1 MPGKWSVKNPL
12 TLIERK
18 MIQEALEMHASFS
31 YNDIAKYVQRSKK
44 TIIRE
49 CKRLGN
55 EKYDAEK
62 AQKHFENLQLE
73 TRNNAKKINRTR
85 NK

>member
-12 TLIERK
+12 TLQERK
-18 MIQEALEMHASFS
+18 MIQEALEMNISFT
-31 YNDIAKYVQRSKK
+31 YNDIAKYINRSKK

-49 CKRLGN
+49 CNRLGN

-62 AQKHFENLQLE
+62 AQQHFENLQIE
-73 TRNNAKKINRTR
+73 MRKNAKKRRTR